1 MSYCQNCGHPQH
13 DGPLYKEH
21 KDGDNKIVVIEV
33 CKQYRSKEA
42 IK

>member
-13 DGPLYKEH
+13 DGPLYKEN

>member
-13 DGPLYKEH
+13 VGPLYKEH